1 MQQFRA
7 ISLARPSSSQL
18 KKLRRGQSVRVS
30 AGEGLNLIVHGP
42 RFNHLTRCFDQNKGA
57 EISLAPQELSENAD
71 SSMGGGL
78 YGGGGGGLYAGA
90 SGSSGRGIFGKK
102 GDQVLKKIGIRDKAY
117 KIGDIV
123 KPGAKMAISAGLTAA
138 AGAASTAVPWAAP
151 AFAGAALLGSEVA
164 NRYLDKPGDFGVGH
178 GLPPMN
184 RAGLGLH
191 LANAQAAVLARKT
204 LPMLTRVSGSG
215 SVGSG
220 LAMGLGAGIRG
231 RAGLRQHGRLATM
244 NVGGNLLQRIPQ
256 ALQSQP
262 YAVNFMWSNT
272 LPIDYQAFNCSVS
285 APSGGIGRGRGLY
298 P

>member
-1 MQQFRA
+1 MG
-7 ISLARPSSSQL
+7 
-18 KKLRRGQSVRVS
+18 KLRRGQSIRVS

-57 EISLAPQELSENAD
+57 EISLSPDELAENAD

-78 YGGGGGGLYAGA
+78 YAGA
-90 SGSSGRGIFGKK
+90 GGSGRGIFGKT
-102 GDQVLKKIGIRDKAY
+102 GDKVLKKIGIRDKAY

-123 KPGAKMAISAGLTAA
+123 KPAAKAAISLGLTAA
-138 AGAASTAVPWAAP
+138 AGAASTAMPWAAP
-151 AFAGAALLGSEVA
+151 AFAGGAYVGSELA

-204 LPMLTRVSGSG
+204 LPMMTRGIG

-220 LAMGLGAGIRG
+220 LGMGLGSGVGRR

-244 NVGGNLLQRIPQ
+244 NVGGNLLQRLPQ

-262 YAVNFMWSNT
+262 YAVNFMWANT

-285 APSGGIGRGRGLY
+285 APSGGRGGGLY
-298 P
+298 A